1 VPIAPLEE
9 LAHHAAAYA
18 SRTVTDSTTKA
29 YEKDWL
35 DFEGWCDRH
44 NLAVLPAAP
53 ATVGVYLT
61 SLATGWRS
69 PR

>member
-1 VPIAPLEE
+1 VHIAPLEE